1 MVLLG
6 CRRPHE
12 EVTAAPGCEKI
23 FRMKRLERGEVLAW
37 INGLK
42 EADTVIR
49 EEEIKRLCALT
60 PAETV
65 REYNGLKTFA
75 DWQDSRSEDPERWH
89 RQAAEEYVHVVEIY
103 ARAAGKTTPSAG

>member
-1 MVLLG
+1 
-6 CRRPHE
+6 
-12 EVTAAPGCEKI
+12 VTEAPACEKI
-23 FRMKRLERGEVLAW
+23 AQMKRLERGAVLAW

-49 EEEIKRLCALT
+49 KEEIRRLRALT

-65 REYNGLKTFA
+65 REYNGLKTYA

-89 RQAAEEYVHVVEIY
+89 RQAAEEYVHVVEVF